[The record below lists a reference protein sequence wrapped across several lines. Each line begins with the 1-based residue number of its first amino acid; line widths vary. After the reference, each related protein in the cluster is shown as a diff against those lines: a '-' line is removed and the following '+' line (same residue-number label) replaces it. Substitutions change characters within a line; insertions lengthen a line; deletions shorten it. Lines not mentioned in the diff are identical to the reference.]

1 MHNVQIIHYLSL
13 SKSNIMKKLFVLFAA
28 VTLFIGVQG
37 CKQKAPEE
45 QTETVTEEV
54 VNTTTDTLTQ
64 SVEDTGRLPKTPPDP
79 IRQQ

>member
-1 MHNVQIIHYLSL
+1 
-13 SKSNIMKKLFVLFAA
+13 MKKLFVLFAA

-64 SVEDTGRLPKTPPDP
+64 SVDDTGRIPVVPTDP
-79 IRQQ
+79 IKN